1 MVRWGD
7 AMKKIL
13 MIVSLILITIIL
25 MGFEEQVEIEFT
37 AEELQWIQENPVIR
51 VAPDINYGPI
61 EYLDEDGKLKGA
73 SLDYLEWIEEHSGLE
88 VELVIIDTWPEII
101 EAVKNREIDFLSAAT
116 KTEQREEYL
125 LFTEPYIA
133 VPNVIITRLEDQSN
147 LVLDDLVGKEVVVLE
162 DYAIQDYLEF
172 YYSNIELFPVVT
184 LDEGLSLVSFGTKDY
199 MVVSIAQ
206 VSYYIKEKAINNLK
220 VSGES
225 GYNNELSMAVR
236 DDWPML
242 RRILNKAIKAMPEK
256 EQEKIFNRWVNIEV
270 DQVLSQEMVY
280 AVLIVLA
287 ISLII
292 LTSILYFNHALRIR
306 VDERTELYKNELSE
320 RHKAEAELAD
330 LNDTLEE
337 KVKERTEALS
347 KAIEDLKSVQEKLIE
362 TEKLASL
369 GRVIMGVSHQLN
381 TPIGA
386 SISLTSFL
394 QKKQKGLFSE
404 LEKGAL
410 NKEGLIN
417 YLEEINHATDLM
429 EKELDLAKTFI
440 EHFKELTANTYPQEM
455 KKINLSKYLSNLIGI
470 YGKQLEAQNVIVKV
484 SCDKEINAYTSLVYL
499 NNIFRNLVSNS
510 LTHGFINTTDGHI
523 YIEVALV
530 EDEIVIKYK
539 DDGVGIERDILNS
552 VYEPLFTTSMGTSSG
567 LGLNILYNTVITS
580 MNGSL
585 DLSSDVGFGVNFTIR
600 FRTENF

>member
-1 MVRWGD
+1 
-7 AMKKIL
+7 MKKVLLL
-13 MIVSLILITIIL
+13 MSLLFITIL
-25 MGFEEQVEIEFT
+25 LLGLEEQVTIEFT
-37 AEELQWIQENPVIR
+37 TEELKWIQEHPVIR

-61 EYLDEDGKLKGA
+61 EYLDEDGELKGA
-73 SLDYLEWIEEHSGLE
+73 SLDYLEWIEDHTGLE
-88 VELVIIDTWPEII
+88 IELVVIDTWPEII
-101 EAVKNREIDFLSAAT
+101 EAIKNRKIDFLSAAT

-172 YYSNIELFPVVT
+172 YYSNIELFPVVS

-242 RRILNKAIKAMPEK
+242 RRILNKAIKAMPEN
-256 EQEKIFNRWVNIEV
+256 EQEKIFNRWVSIEV
-270 DQVLSQEMVY
+270 DQLLSKEMVY
-280 AVLIVLA
+280 VVLVILAFSLIVLA
-287 ISLII
+287 
-292 LTSILYFNHALRIR
+292 SILYFNHALRSR
-306 VDERTELYKNELSE
+306 VEERTAMYKNELLE
-320 RHKAEAELAD
+320 RHKAEEELAN

-362 TEKLASL
+362 TEKMASL
-369 GRVIMGVSHQLN
+369 GRVIIGVSHQLN

-394 QKKQKGLFSE
+394 QKSRK
-404 LEKGAL
+404 
-410 NKEGLIN
+410 
-417 YLEEINHATDLM
+417 
-429 EKELDLAKTFI
+429 
-440 EHFKELTANTYPQEM
+440 
-455 KKINLSKYLSNLIGI
+455 
-470 YGKQLEAQNVIVKV
+470 
-484 SCDKEINAYTSLVYL
+484 VYL
-499 NNIFRNLVSNS
+499 PN
-510 LTHGFINTTDGHI
+510 
-523 YIEVALV
+523 
-530 EDEIVIKYK
+530 
-539 DDGVGIERDILNS
+539 
-552 VYEPLFTTSMGTSSG
+552 
-567 LGLNILYNTVITS
+567 
-580 MNGSL
+580 
-585 DLSSDVGFGVNFTIR
+585 
-600 FRTENF
+600 